1 MTSRSETVN
10 GHLPLARPLHVACT
24 VMDIVAAL
32 FVENIELRP
41 AFEGGPTQIDL
52 GGVHFSAAPPEPP
65 PCTVAPHLVVL
76 VRCAPDEPGDGVL
89 EVVFHRGDEQVA
101 RNVQPLQVEPG
112 KFTYRL
118 VRAEVDFADYGT
130 VEAHCRVGTGH
141 TTVVPYTLVPG
152 PGG

>member
-1 MTSRSETVN
+1 
-10 GHLPLARPLHVACT
+10 
-24 VMDIVAAL
+24 MDIVAAL
-32 FVENIELRP
+32 FVENIELKP

-76 VRCAPDEPGDGVL
+76 VRCAQDEPGAGVL
-89 EVVFHRGDEQVA
+89 EVIFRRGDDQVA

-130 VEAHCRVGTGH
+130 VDAHCRIGTGH
-141 TTVVPYTLVPG
+141 ETVVPYTLVPG
-152 PGG
+152 RAPATAPD